1 MPYSDY
7 PPGTIAARGKEIY
20 SQRVQHKVEP
30 QHKGKIVAI
39 DIQTGDYEI
48 GDNDLKAIK
57 HLLAKRPE
65 SIIYSLRIGVGQSM
79 ELVLTLRQTRHDHRK
94 SYRHSRCCH

>member
-7 PPGTIAARGKEIY
+7 TSEEVAIRGKAIY
-20 SQRVQHKVEP
+20 QQHIRERVEP

-57 HLLAKRPE
+57 YLLDKRPE
-65 SIIYSLRIGVGQSM
+65 AIIYSLRIGIGPVYGIGFNFRTY
-79 ELVLTLRQTRHDHRK
+79 VP
-94 SYRHSRCCH
+94 

>member
-7 PPGTIAARGKEIY
+7 PPGTIAARGKKIY
-20 SQRVQHKVEP
+20 SQQVRHKVEP
-30 QHKGKIVAI
+30 QYTGKIVAI

-65 SIIYSLRIGVGQSM
+65 AIIYSLRIGVGPVYGIGFNFRANM
-79 ELVLTLRQTRHDHRK
+79 P
-94 SYRHSRCCH
+94 

>member
-1 MPYSDY
+1 MSYSDY

-20 SQRVQHKVEP
+20 SQQVQHKVEP

-39 DIQTGDYEI
+39 DIQTGDYEV

-65 SIIYSLRIGVGQSM
+65 SIIYSLRIGVGP
-79 ELVLTLRQTRHDHRK
+79 VYGIGFNFKANTP
-94 SYRHSRCCH
+94 

>member
-20 SQRVQHKVEP
+20 SQQVRHKVEP

-48 GDNDLKAIK
+48 GDNDF
-57 HLLAKRPE
+57 E
-65 SIIYSLRIGVGQSM
+65 SHKVSACQAS
-79 ELVLTLRQTRHDHRK
+79 
-94 SYRHSRCCH
+94 